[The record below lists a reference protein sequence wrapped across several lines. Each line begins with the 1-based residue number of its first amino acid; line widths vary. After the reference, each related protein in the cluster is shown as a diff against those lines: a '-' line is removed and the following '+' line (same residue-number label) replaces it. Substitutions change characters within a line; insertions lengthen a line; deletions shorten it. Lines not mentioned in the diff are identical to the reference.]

1 MDRDPFF
8 GDIRDLLRRQP
19 PPVVM
24 RFLRILGRGINRHG
38 MIGEGDR
45 VLLSVSGGKDS
56 LVLALG
62 LRLRLR
68 FLPITYR
75 LEGVLVNWRE
85 YPHTPDTLRAID
97 RFFQA
102 LEVPLT
108 VLDADMQPESFGGR
122 FDCYRCGRNRRR
134 ILFEMVRGWSD
145 FPLIATG
152 HHLDD
157 IAQTTL
163 MNIFFRGSFSTMMPV
178 QPFFQDALRVV
189 RPMCEVREE
198 TIQAVARD
206 LELPV
211 ASIDCPFHST
221 NIRTRIRPFIEEME
235 RINPRVREN
244 IYRSHTNIE
253 HEYLP
258 EL

>member
-1 MDRDPFF
+1 MTDNQHFSHVRE
-8 GDIRDLLRRQP
+8 LLHKQP

-24 RFLRILGRGINRHG
+24 RFLRKLGRGINRHG
-38 MIGEGDR
+38 MIGDGDR

-85 YPHTPDTLRAID
+85 HPHSPEALRRID
-97 RFFQA
+97 RFFHA
-102 LEVPLT
+102 LEIPLT
-108 VLDADMQPESFGGR
+108 IVQADMRPESFGGR

-134 ILFEMVRGWSD
+134 ILFEIVREWPD
-145 FPLIATG
+145 FPFIATG

-178 QPFFQDALRVV
+178 QPFFQDTLRVV

-253 HEYLP
+253 TEYLP